1 MKSNRI
7 TKKLN
12 KLAKN
17 KTSKK
22 CKLEKRI
29 SKKHVK
35 SSIEKKSRKM
45 RGGKSEINTNTQQP
59 VSELTKMFEKSTQNE
74 FYDRPTLNG
83 TVTSKS
89 VVTDNPGY
97 ARMKRN
103 EVELAPYNNSSP
115 IGELE
120 LFHDVVEK
128 IIKLL
133 EIEKLDPD
141 AIKELKDALN
151 RQSSLSAEEL
161 LKLQE
166 KLEQL
171 IDKYQPLYAEING
184 EKVGLYEQV
193 QKPSPPLPERTP
205 RRTFRNLSYEQSLES
220 SCSNKSK
227 KDCEESP
234 ECELVKTK
242 TRGKFGLYKTV
253 RTCVRKETITPQPV
267 NQIYEQPMSVKQTDE
282 KSPYIEA
289 DNRSQEKGNNGPY
302 VAFAPAN
309 LGGQN

>member
-1 MKSNRI
+1 MTSNRI

-22 CKLEKRI
+22 CKLEKKI
-29 SKKHVK
+29 SKKNVK
-35 SSIEKKSRKM
+35 RSIEKKSRKM

-83 TVTSKS
+83 TATSKS

-97 ARMKRN
+97 ATMQRRN

-115 IGELE
+115 IDELK
-120 LFHDVVEK
+120 LFHDIVEK

-193 QKPSPPLPERTP
+193 QKPSPRLPERN
-205 RRTFRNLSYEQSLES
+205 RQRTFRNPSYEQSLES

-227 KDCEESP
+227 KDCEKSP
-234 ECELVKTK
+234 KCKLVETK
-242 TRGKFGLYKTV
+242 TRGTLGFSKTV
-253 RTCVRKETITPQPV
+253 RTCVRKETITPKPV
-267 NQIYEQPMSVKQTDE
+267 NQTSAARDPLEDYNT
-282 KSPYIEA
+282 
-289 DNRSQEKGNNGPY
+289 GN
-302 VAFAPAN
+302 VAPAPAN